1 HLLSKTESLFLL
13 MIDDTDQLASP
24 DDKIQLNK
32 IWAMILAVRRL
43 AMECSSVR
51 PILTLRASVWA
62 RLSHENAGQRDQVDH
77 IRPLSIHL
85 QSSDP
90 IIVEIIEKRMAKA
103 NATDRVPPRSPYGP
117 YFNGK

>member
-1 HLLSKTESLFLL
+1 DGAKLAEKLRGSNSDTQLQKSINDHLLSKTESLFLL

-62 RLSHENAGQRDQVDH
+62 RLSHENAGQRDQV
-77 IRPLSIHL
+77 
-85 QSSDP
+85 
-90 IIVEIIEKRMAKA
+90 
-103 NATDRVPPRSPYGP
+103 
-117 YFNGK
+117 